1 MGYLNIFM
9 HSINENTVGIVRRS
23 IEVDDK
29 EWFIREF
36 VRSYFFIYSN
46 KSFCITEDGKEIR
59 LGKEDVDRK
68 KEWLR
73 ATAIRE
79 FDQYIVNPKNGYKG
93 IVGLIKDK
101 PIGVVLYRELKDE
114 KTVYLAQGFVVPEQQ
129 KNGIGTHLL
138 AQLIKNLSC
147 NFERFEALTRTQNNA
162 AIGLYQKLGFTHQ
175 ITTLAI
181 KYGYD
186 PSKYN
191 GFYLNISQP
200 NSNPTFKKL
209 IFSDID

>member
-1 MGYLNIFM
+1 MDLKNGK
-9 HSINENTVGIVRRS
+9 SIKLFKRP
-23 IEVDDK
+23 IEVDDN

-36 VRSYFFIYSN
+36 ERSFFNVFFN
-46 KSFCITEDGKEIR
+46 KSFCITDNGKEIR
-59 LGKEDVDRK
+59 LGKEDDDKK
-68 KEWLR
+68 KEWLL
-73 ATAIRE
+73 ATAIHE
-79 FDQYIVNPKNGYKG
+79 FDQYIVNPKNGYQG

-101 PIGVVLYRELKDE
+101 PIGAVLYRELIDE

-129 KNGIGTHLL
+129 KNGIGTQLL

-147 NFERFEALTRTQNNA
+147 NFERFEALTRTQNSA
-162 AIGLYQKLGFTHQ
+162 AIGLYQKLGFTHE